1 MTTLRWNSGTCV
13 TIILIAPILFSI
25 LEYPNSFSLSWNQ
38 GRGGF
43 LFAMAFIIAELIGVN
58 RNISRK
64 RVFTVI
70 GLSAL
75 TIGYFIA
82 LSLGLKDAIIAA
94 APYYKVNL
102 IYSWT
107 WMWDFV
113 VMAIYVIFSLV
124 ILYGSRWYKIAS
136 AGAIYLAGSAI
147 ILSLDAFFPYDTL
160 GPLQYIVPFYLQIDQ
175 YMIRF
180 INDHIMNVGSTIP
193 VTANGNL
200 LMLNGLHGPFAL
212 KVFWPSAGVQSI
224 IIYSLVMLAFLLK
237 MDIPVRRKL
246 VYFGFGIIGT
256 ASVNVIRIISL
267 SLFALMI
274 TTDIKQWEA
283 FHSLAGEIMFLPWL
297 GVYLASVMWL
307 EKVHLRHWQKQPI
320 KQ

>member
-1 MTTLRWNSGTCV
+1 MTTLRWNSGTYV

-25 LEYPNSFSLSWNQ
+25 FEYPNSFSLSWNQ

-58 RNISRK
+58 QNISRK

-75 TIGYFIA
+75 TIGYFIG

-113 VMAIYVIFSLV
+113 VMAIYVISSLV

-180 INDHIMNVGSTIP
+180 INDHIMNVGATIP
-193 VTANGNL
+193 ATANGNL

>member
-25 LEYPNSFSLSWNQ
+25 FEYPNSFSLSWNQ

-43 LFAMAFIIAELIGVN
+43 LFAMAFIVAELIGVN
-58 RNISRK
+58 QNISRK

-75 TIGYFIA
+75 TIVYFIA

-113 VMAIYVIFSLV
+113 VMAIYVISSLV

-212 KVFWPSAGVQSI
+212 KVFWHSAGVQSI

>member
-25 LEYPNSFSLSWNQ
+25 FEYPNSFSLSWNQ

-58 RNISRK
+58 QNISRK

-75 TIGYFIA
+75 TIGYFIG

-113 VMAIYVIFSLV
+113 VMAIYVISSLV

-200 LMLNGLHGPFAL
+200 LLLNGLHGPFAL

-320 KQ
+320 QQ

>member
-25 LEYPNSFSLSWNQ
+25 FEYPNSFSLSWNQ

-43 LFAMAFIIAELIGVN
+43 LFAMAFIVAELIGVN
-58 RNISRK
+58 QNISRK

-75 TIGYFIA
+75 TIVYFIA

-113 VMAIYVIFSLV
+113 VMAIYVISSLV

-237 MDIPVRRKL
+237 MDIPFRRKL

-307 EKVHLRHWQKQPI
+307 EKAHLRHRQKQPI

>member
-13 TIILIAPILFSI
+13 AIILIAPILFSI
-25 LEYPNSFSLSWNQ
+25 FEYPNSFSLSWNQ

-58 RNISRK
+58 QNISRK

-75 TIGYFIA
+75 TIGYFIG

-113 VMAIYVIFSLV
+113 VMAIYVISSLV

-200 LMLNGLHGPFAL
+200 LLLNGLHGPFAL

>member
-25 LEYPNSFSLSWNQ
+25 FEYPNSFSLSWNQ

-43 LFAMAFIIAELIGVN
+43 LFAMAFIVAELIGVN
-58 RNISRK
+58 QNISRK

-75 TIGYFIA
+75 TIIYFIA

-113 VMAIYVIFSLV
+113 VMAIYVISSLV

-180 INDHIMNVGSTIP
+180 INGHIMNVGSTIP

>member
-25 LEYPNSFSLSWNQ
+25 FEYPNSFSLSWNQ

-43 LFAMAFIIAELIGVN
+43 LFAMAFIVAELIGVN
-58 RNISRK
+58 QNISRK

-75 TIGYFIA
+75 TIGYFIG

-113 VMAIYVIFSLV
+113 VMAIYVISSLV

-180 INDHIMNVGSTIP
+180 INDHIMNVGATIP
-193 VTANGNL
+193 ATANGNL